1 VELLTGLSASRVGM
15 PPHLRGIGPEISTLP
30 EVLQSAGYT
39 TVHLGKWH
47 LGQDLPSAFPDRQG
61 FAEWFGFLHALET
74 KNGPAGPA
82 QSTYMNPWLRGSD
95 RAPAPVSGHLT
106 DILTDAAIARII
118 SLAAEQAPWFI
129 NLWYFAPHT
138 PVEPAARF
146 AAQFP
151 DTAEGRYL
159 ALVAQLDASVGRL
172 LAALD
177 ETGELADTLVVFAS
191 DNGGV
196 NKVRDSNKPYFGKKN
211 TFYEGGLRTPLILSR
226 PGTLPAGEIR
236 APVFIRD
243 LMPSLLALVGLPV
256 PQNLDGRDVTPLL
269 RGEAV
274 ARDDRVFWNMASYG
288 WSQRGVLNLNDDY
301 LAFGRQI
308 QRRASGKDYFSGP
321 RVIPPAALQQVENTY
336 RNWFASVS
344 TVAVAQTLNESAR
357 VLTGDSYRRTPGY
370 GAWTFQVPVTAHA
383 AATQLADQD
392 GHFSLHQDGSRVVL
406 DLPGARLQQ
415 SLGHEEC
422 QLLTVSSYYQ
432 WSVRRPGKSIGHV
445 ALRLGDKLVQSVS
458 FPLQGVQ
465 LADAYPPL
473 LLSKAAGEP
482 VISNRFLTDD
492 VSGYYRRASG
502 QAISC
507 VR

>member
-1 VELLTGLSASRVGM
+1 M
-15 PPHLRGIGPEISTLP
+15 PPHLRGIGPEIRTLP
-30 EVLQSAGYT
+30 EVLQEAGYT
-39 TVHLGKWH
+39 TIHLGKWH

-74 KNGPAGPA
+74 KNGPSGPA
-82 QSTYMNPWLRGSD
+82 QSTYVNPWLRGSGHP
-95 RAPAPVSGHLT
+95 PAPVSGHLT
-106 DILTDAAIARII
+106 DILTDAAIARIA

-138 PVEPAARF
+138 PIEPAARF

-159 ALVAQLDASVGRL
+159 ALVAQLDDSVGRL
-172 LAALD
+172 LAAL
-177 ETGELADTLVVFAS
+177 EESGELADTLVVFAS

-196 NKVRDSNKPYFGKKN
+196 NKDRDSNKPYFGKKN

-236 APVFIRD
+236 DPVFIRD
-243 LMPSLLALVGLPV
+243 LMPSLLTLAGLPV
-256 PQNLDGRDVTPLL
+256 PQNLDGSDFTPLL

-274 ARDDRVFWNMASYG
+274 ARDDKAFWNMASYG
-288 WSQRGVLNLNDDY
+288 WSQRGVLDLDADY
-301 LAFGRQI
+301 LAFGKQI

-321 RVIPPAALQQVENTY
+321 RVIPPAELQLVENAY
-336 RNWFASVS
+336 RNWFESVS
-344 TVAVAQTLNESAR
+344 RVPVAQTRNESAR

-383 AATQLADQD
+383 PATQLAHQD
-392 GHFSLHQDGSRVVL
+392 GHFSLHQDGSSIVL
-406 DLPGARLQQ
+406 DLPGTRLQQ
-415 SLGHEEC
+415 SLGPGEC

-432 WSVRRPGKSIGHV
+432 WSVRRPGRSTGHV
-445 ALRLGDKLVQSVS
+445 VLQLGDKRVQSVS
-458 FPLQGVQ
+458 FPLESGQ
-465 LADAYPPL
+465 LADRYPPL
-473 LLSKAAGEP
+473 LLSRAAGEP

-502 QAISC
+502 QEISC